1 MFVYIAFVNY
11 LISLYCFNS
20 GGSFICFIIEIPVL
34 TLGASEPMNP
44 GTYGYYRG
52 KFWVRLGAREPCPPV
67 HKDVVTPRHLF

>member
-34 TLGASEPMNP
+34 TLGASELMYPETN
-44 GTYGYYRG
+44 GFYTGA
-52 KFWVRLGAREPCPPV
+52 VDIRLMHG
-67 HKDVVTPRHLF
+67 